1 MVWAAG
7 LGRGER
13 SREKSREAAKLRD
26 HAVRHSAPK
35 QCAPLCAPQRHTA
48 PQCATMRCS
57 APQCAAVCHAA
68 PPCATVRHSSA
79 PQRATVRQVRHSAP
93 NRVRSATTEAASSQK
108 PRKTFKNSQATRIL
122 VASRLLAAPPAI
134 SRLRGFSQRHRVSR
148 LRGFAA
154 PVKSGAPLPKPC
166 AFSSSI
172 FRASHQ
178 TTMQIQI

>member
-93 NRVRSATTEAASSQK
+93 NRVRSAT
-108 PRKTFKNSQATRIL
+108 RIL

-178 TTMQIQI
+178 TTMQIQNLGSGRSGKQKPSQGFSPK